1 MSDLIEIAGTD
12 VANVTRENILNL
24 EAAIKNLPDSIG
36 EQEALETLNDH
47 VFAPGVY
54 ARVMTLP
61 AGMTVVGK
69 IHKYA
74 HICLITHGTVKIVS
88 EFDSGVYSAPR
99 IWISEPG
106 VKRTL
111 HALSD
116 FQMVNILPNPSDTQ
130 DLDEI
135 DAKVIA
141 KNYKDLDSFLNDNGD
156 L

>member
-1 MSDLIEIAGTD
+1 MSDVLEVSGTE
-12 VANVTRENILNL
+12 VVKATRENILKL

-36 EQEALETLNDH
+36 EEEALETLNDH

-74 HICLITHGTVKIVS
+74 HICLITHGTVKVVS
-88 EFDSGVYSAPR
+88 EFDSGVYAAPR
-99 IWISEPG
+99 VWISEPG

-135 DAKVIA
+135 EAAVIA
-141 KNYKDLDSFLNDNGD
+141 KSYGDLDKFLKDNEV

>member
-24 EAAIKNLPDSIG
+24 EAAIKSLPDLIG

-99 IWISEPG
+99 VWISEPG

-135 DAKVIA
+135 EAKVIA
-141 KNYKDLDSFLNDNGD
+141 KNYKDLDEFLNNNGD
-156 L
+156 S

>member
-1 MSDLIEIAGTD
+1 MSDVLEVSGTE
-12 VANVTRENILNL
+12 VVKATRENILNL
-24 EAAIKNLPDSIG
+24 EAAIKNLPDSMG

-54 ARVMTLP
+54 ARVMTLS

-106 VKRTL
+106 VKRML

-135 DAKVIA
+135 EATVIA
-141 KNYKDLDSFLNDNGD
+141 KSYADLDKFLKDNEV

>member
-24 EAAIKNLPDSIG
+24 ETAIKNLPDSIG

-99 IWISEPG
+99 VWISEPG

-135 DAKVIA
+135 EAKVIA
-141 KNYKDLDSFLNDNGD
+141 KNYKDLDEFLNNNGD
-156 L
+156 S

>member
-1 MSDLIEIAGTD
+1 MSDVIEVSGND
-12 VANVTRENILNL
+12 VAKATRENILNL
-24 EAAIKNLPDSIG
+24 EAAIKSLPDSIG
-36 EQEALETLNDH
+36 EVEAFETLNDH
-47 VFAPGVY
+47 VFAPSVY

-116 FQMVNILPNPSDTQ
+116 FQMVNILPNPSNTQ

-135 DAKVIA
+135 EAAVIA
-141 KNYKDLDSFLNDNGD
+141 KSYGD
-156 L
+156 LNKFLKDDEAV